1 MKKLFLV
8 PLLFFPVLVAL
19 VFEYNFCRF
28 DLSRYE
34 NFAEG
39 LLFGILLFGIISLF
53 KIGRI
58 RTIIFIIAFILFT
71 LVTWLESGFYYL
83 YEVNFNP
90 STIYILLETNISEAS
105 EFLSSYINATLVIFT
120 AIMFVP
126 LAIIIP
132 FIIRHIR
139 FFSWFISPPK
149 IYKRILIA
157 IIGVTGIIATLKF
170 TGIIVQNLP
179 YLFVKTSIQY
189 AEQTG
194 SYDDLGLTDKIG
206 NFKNSIRKRSENNET
221 FVIVIGES
229 QTRHKMSLYGYDR
242 ATNPKLEAIKDEL
255 VIFDDVI
262 SPSTYTIES
271 LEKALTMAN
280 YEDSTAIY
288 KGSMIQLFNSV
299 GFKTYWISNQRP
311 VGINENLLTKI
322 ASAAD
327 ESVFVNIS
335 NYNMITSFDGEL
347 LKPVQDALD
356 DEYPKKVLFV
366 HLLGNHIDYNKR
378 YPKQFEVFK
387 TFDDKYQEIED
398 IIDAYD
404 NATVY
409 NDFIVSEIIEKLR
422 RKNDESYMLY
432 FSDHGEEVY
441 ETQDEYGHF
450 LGDASKPM
458 YDIPFVLWQSD
469 EFKKN
474 RPIRFRTHRE
484 YMIDDLIHSVG
495 HLSNIKWDGYEAK
508 RSVFS
513 IYFKKRIRHIMGDI
527 NYNKLYKFD

>member
-1 MKKLFLV
+1 MKKLLLL
-8 PLLFFPVLVAL
+8 PLLFYPVLVAL

-28 DLSRYE
+28 DISRYE

-39 LLFGILLFGIISLF
+39 LLFGALLFGIISLL

-58 RTIIFIIAFILFT
+58 RIVIFIIAYILFT
-71 LVTWLESGFYYL
+71 LFTWLESSFYYL

-90 STIYILLETNISEAS
+90 STIYILLETNISEAR
-105 EFLSSYINATLVIFT
+105 EFMSSYFNATLLIFT
-120 AIMFVP
+120 GILFLPVLVIM
-126 LAIIIP
+126 P
-132 FIIRHIR
+132 FIVKQTR

-149 IYKRILIA
+149 IYKRVLLAFIGAIA
-157 IIGVTGIIATLKF
+157 ITTTLKL

-189 AEQTG
+189 AEQTQA
-194 SYDDLGLTDKIG
+194 YDDLGLTDKIG

-221 FVIVIGES
+221 FVIIIGES
-229 QTRHKMSLYGYDR
+229 LTSHKMSLYGYDR

-262 SPSTYTIES
+262 SPSTYTIKS

-288 KGSMIQLFNSV
+288 KGSIIQLFNSV
-299 GFKTYWISNQRP
+299 GFKTFWISNQRP

-322 ASAAD
+322 SSAAD

-335 NYNMITSFDGEL
+335 NYNMITSFDEEL
-347 LKPVQDALD
+347 LEPVQEALD
-356 DEYPKKVLFV
+356 DDYPKKVLFV
-366 HLLGNHIDYNKR
+366 HLLGNHIDYDKR

-387 TFDDKYQEIED
+387 TLDDKYQDIED
-398 IIDAYD
+398 VIDSYD
-404 NATVY
+404 NATIY
-409 NDFIVSEIIEKLR
+409 NDFIVSEVIDKMKA
-422 RKNDESYMLY
+422 KNDESFLLF

-441 ETQDEYGHF
+441 ETQDEFGHF

-469 EFKKN
+469 KFKEN
-474 RPIRFRTHRE
+474 RPIRFRPHRE
-484 YMIDDLIHSVG
+484 YMIDDLIHSIG
-495 HLSNIKWDGYEAK
+495 HLANIKFEGYEAK

-513 IYFKKRIRHIMGDI
+513 IYFKKRIRHILGDI
-527 NYNKLYKFD
+527 NYNKLYK